1 MPDFLLCCLL
11 GHLLQ
16 HGNTLLRGQQ
26 VSLVE
31 DNQHGGAYDL
41 SDHEAL
47 GSLGLDA
54 LGAVDDKDHQVDD
67 LGAPDDGLDEGG
79 MARTV
84 HQGDLQPGVPSRL
97 DLEQELCYK
106 MRHFDSWLPKNYWK
120 TELFYSLSI

>member
-1 MPDFLLCCLL
+1 MHLLELRLLERQLQLL

-31 DNQHGGAYDL
+31 DNQHGGADDL

-84 HQGDLQPGVPSRL
+84 HQGDL
-97 DLEQELCYK
+97 
-106 MRHFDSWLPKNYWK
+106 
-120 TELFYSLSI
+120 